1 MSDNK
6 PDDQKR
12 DHLRAV
18 NTPPKTPPND
28 TINDS
33 VISRVLAA
41 LPTQKGVMIAA
52 PLLVGLAAV
61 LMLASRPAPVT
72 TVAKGTPVAP
82 VQVAATTATATT
94 AAPLAAAPAPTSA
107 PAVKAAP
114 SVAAAAVPASAS
126 SFSPAQRTEI
136 EGMIK
141 SYLINNPD
149 VLVDVTKELEK
160 RQAAM
165 QADEHKKAI
174 VEKKA
179 SIFAAPTDFALG
191 SKAKG
196 AISVVEFFDYNCG
209 WCKKA
214 VDDVGKLTA
223 ADPNVRVVFKEL
235 PIFGEDSMVAAKAAM
250 ASVKQGKYWDYHVA
264 LMKEKKVTKDNVYTI
279 AEKVGLNVDKL
290 KADMADP
297 AIDAALKENAAIA
310 QALAIEGTPGFIVDT
325 KVNVGYVP
333 VDGLKALIADVR
345 KAGCQ
350 VC

>member
-1 MSDNK
+1 MSDHQ
-6 PDDQKR
+6 P
-12 DHLRAV
+12 A
-18 NTPPKTPPND
+18 PNE
-28 TINDS
+28 T
-33 VISRVLAA
+33 VLSRWLAA
-41 LPTQKGVMIAA
+41 LPTQKGVMVAA

-61 LMLASRPAPVT
+61 LMLASRPAPV
-72 TVAKGTPVAP
+72 
-82 VQVAATTATATT
+82 ATT
-94 AAPLAAAPAPTSA
+94 AAN
-107 PAVKAAP
+107 PAVNPVAKVVGAQVAAGASNGTP
-114 SVAAAAVPASAS
+114 AAAVATVASGPA

-141 SYLINNPD
+141 SYLLNNPD
-149 VLVDVTKELEK
+149 VLIEVTKELEK
-160 RQAAM
+160 RQAAL
-165 QADEHKKAI
+165 QADEQKKVITDKKAT
-174 VEKKA
+174 
-179 SIFAAPTDFALG
+179 IFAAATDYVAG

-214 VDDVGKLTA
+214 VDDVVKLTA
-223 ADPNVRVVFKEL
+223 ADPNVRVVMKEL
-235 PIFGEDSMVAAKAAM
+235 PIFGENSTVAAKAAM

-264 LMKEKKVTKDNVYTI
+264 LMKEKQVTKDNVFTI

-297 AIDAALKENAAIA
+297 AIEAALKENAAIA
-310 QALAIEGTPGFIVDT
+310 QALNIEGTPGFIVDT

>member
-1 MSDNK
+1 MSD
-6 PDDQKR
+6 R
-12 DHLRAV
+12 DPALNETR
-18 NTPPKTPPND
+18 NN
-28 TINDS
+28 S
-33 VISRVLAA
+33 VLSRWLAA
-41 LPTQKGVMIAA
+41 LPTPKGAMIAA

-61 LMLASRPAPVT
+61 LMLANRPNP
-72 TVAKGTPVAP
+72 P
-82 VQVAATTATATT
+82 AAIAQT
-94 AAPLAAAPAPTSA
+94 AAPARAAQAAPT
-107 PAVKAAP
+107 AAP
-114 SVAAAAVPASAS
+114 IAEPAAMPVATASAVT
-126 SFSPAQRTEI
+126 SFSPAQRSEI

-141 SYLINNPD
+141 TYLLTNPE
-149 VLVDVTKELEK
+149 VLIEVTKELEK
-160 RQAAM
+160 RQASM
-165 QADEHKKAI
+165 QADEHKKVI

-179 SIFAAPTDFALG
+179 TIFNAATDFVLG

-214 VDDVGKLTA
+214 VEDVSKLTA

-235 PIFGEDSMVAAKAAM
+235 PIFGENSTIAAKAAM

-264 LMKEKKVTKDNVYTI
+264 LMKEKQVTKDNVFAI
-279 AEKVGLNVDKL
+279 AEKVGLNVAKL
-290 KADMADP
+290 KVDMADP
-297 AIDAALKENAAIA
+297 ALDAALKENAAIA
-310 QALAIEGTPGFIVDT
+310 QALNIEGTPGFIVDT

>member
-6 PDDQKR
+6 SAPNESIVS
-12 DHLRAV
+12 RA
-18 NTPPKTPPND
+18 
-28 TINDS
+28 
-33 VISRVLAA
+33 LAA
-41 LPTQKGVMIAA
+41 LPTQKGVMVAA
-52 PLLVGLAAV
+52 PLLAGLAAV
-61 LMLASRPAPVT
+61 LLLVSRPAQVTAVAPTAPTVPAAAVKVAQAATAPAPVT
-72 TVAKGTPVAP
+72 AAPATVVAP
-82 VQVAATTATATT
+82 VVT
-94 AAPLAAAPAPTSA
+94 AAAPAA
-107 PAVKAAP
+107 
-114 SVAAAAVPASAS
+114 AS

-136 EGMIK
+136 EGLIK

-149 VLVDVTKELEK
+149 VLIEVTKELEK

-179 SIFAAPTDFALG
+179 SIFAASTDFALG
-191 SKAKG
+191 SKDKG

-214 VDDVGKLTA
+214 VEDVGKLTA
-223 ADPNVRVVFKEL
+223 ADPKVRIVFKEL
-235 PIFGEDSMVAAKAAM
+235 PIFGEDSTVAAKAAM

-264 LMKEKKVTKDNVYTI
+264 LMKEKKVTKDNVFTI
-279 AEKVGLNVDKL
+279 AEKVGLNVEKL

>member
-1 MSDNK
+1 MSD
-6 PDDQKR
+6 
-12 DHLRAV
+12 
-18 NTPPKTPPND
+18 PKSPSNE
-28 TINDS
+28 S
-33 VISRVLAA
+33 LISRVLAA
-41 LPTQKGVMIAA
+41 LPTQKGVMVGA
-52 PLLVGLAAV
+52 PILVGLAAV
-61 LMLASRPAPVT
+61 MMLANQPSVAPST
-72 TVAKGTPVAP
+72 TVSQAAKVVATAAPTVSTP
-82 VQVAATTATATT
+82 VQVAQ
-94 AAPLAAAPAPTSA
+94 AAAPATPVATAAA
-107 PAVKAAP
+107 PAGP
-114 SVAAAAVPASAS
+114 S

-136 EGMIK
+136 EGLIK
-141 SYLINNPD
+141 SYLLNNPD
-149 VLVDVTKELEK
+149 VLIEVTKELEK

-179 SIFAAPTDFALG
+179 SIFAAPTDYVSG

-290 KADMADP
+290 KADMANP

>member
-1 MSDNK
+1 MSDQK
-6 PDDQKR
+6 PA
-12 DHLRAV
+12 L
-18 NTPPKTPPND
+18 NGTS
-28 TINDS
+28 NDS
-33 VISRVLAA
+33 LISRVLAA
-41 LPTQKGVMIAA
+41 LPTQKGVIVAGS
-52 PLLVGLAAV
+52 LLLGLAAM
-61 LMLASRPAPVT
+61 LMLTSRPTPVTAVAPAAAVKVAQTAPATVAPAAAVATAAAPV
-72 TVAKGTPVAP
+72 P
-82 VQVAATTATATT
+82 
-94 AAPLAAAPAPTSA
+94 AAAPAPAATT
-107 PAVKAAP
+107 PAAP
-114 SVAAAAVPASAS
+114 S

-149 VLVDVTKELEK
+149 VLIEVTKELEK

-191 SKAKG
+191 SKEKG

-223 ADPNVRVVFKEL
+223 ADPKIRIVFKEL
-235 PIFGEDSMVAAKAAM
+235 PIFGEDSMAAAKAAM

-264 LMKEKKVTKDNVYTI
+264 LMKEKKVTKDNVFTI